1 MAWVRGF
8 LAHGRK
14 GESMGNLSYD
24 SDVYAWAQHQA
35 QALRAKDWSALD
47 VENLAEEIESLGKE
61 QAHAVESHLRILLAH
76 LLKWQYQPQRRR
88 RGWERS
94 CLNARD
100 EIDRRL
106 RRNPSLRGQV
116 AHFITDIYPKAR
128 RLAQAETSLPLATF
142 PEDCPWSVEQVLDDD
157 FFPGETS

>member
-1 MAWVRGF
+1 MAWARGF
-8 LAHGRK
+8 SDHGRE
-14 GESMGNLSYD
+14 GELMSDLSYD
-24 SDVYAWAQHQA
+24 IDVYAWAQHQA

-47 VENLAEEIESLGKE
+47 VENLAEEIESLGNE

-88 RGWERS
+88 RSWERS

-116 AHFITDIYPKAR
+116 AHFIADIYPKAR
-128 RLAQAETSLPLATF
+128 RLAQAETNLPLAAF

>member
-1 MAWVRGF
+1 MAWARGF
-8 LAHGRK
+8 SEHGRE
-14 GESMGNLSYD
+14 GELMSDLSYD
-24 SDVYAWAQHQA
+24 TDVYAWAQHQA

-88 RGWERS
+88 RSWERS

-116 AHFITDIYPKAR
+116 AQFIADIYPKAR
-128 RLAQAETSLPLATF
+128 RLAQAETRLPLATF
-142 PEDCPWSVEQVLDDD
+142 PEDCPWAAAQVLDDD
-157 FFPGETS
+157 FFPGETN

>member
-1 MAWVRGF
+1 MAWACGF
-8 LAHGRK
+8 SDHGRE
-14 GESMGNLSYD
+14 GELMSDLNYNT
-24 SDVYAWAQHQA
+24 DVYAWAQHQA

-47 VENLAEEIESLGKE
+47 VENLAEEIESLGNE
-61 QAHAVESHLRILLAH
+61 QAHAVEGHLRILLAH

-88 RGWERS
+88 RSWERS

-116 AHFITDIYPKAR
+116 PRFMTEIYTKAR

-142 PEDCPWSVEQVLDDD
+142 PENCPWSMAQVLDDD
-157 FFPGETS
+157 FFPEETS